1 MSKIFNVKMCHTDAE
16 SNAGAEDST
25 LIEIIQK
32 NRQTELK
39 HIAYFTLNTKCNLLS
54 RTTGISC
61 PMHFIF
67 FSQCILK
74 ASRK

>member
-1 MSKIFNVKMCHTDAE
+1 MCHTDAE

-25 LIEIIQK
+25 LIEIIPK

-39 HIAYFTLNTKCNLLS
+39 HIAYFTLNAKCNLLS

-61 PMHFIF
+61 PMHFF
-67 FSQCILK
+67 FQCILK